1 MAKRRLLV
9 TGSNGFVG
17 GHLVSAAAGDPQAR
31 FETVDFIDPET
42 GTRPEL
48 RDGEALARAI
58 AAAEPDAV
66 VHLAAIAAPRE
77 AQKDPS
83 QAWAVNLTGTLNL
96 AHAILTHAPSC
107 RLIWSGSSE
116 VYGASFNREPLPILE
131 TAALEPLTAYGATKA
146 AGDILLRQMAE
157 DGLQVT
163 IFRPFNHTG
172 PGQAADYVVPAF
184 AAQIARIEKGLQ
196 EPVLKV
202 GNLDA
207 RRDFLDVRDVAAA
220 YLAAAAAPGIVPG
233 GRYNLSTAN
242 PVSIRD
248 ILDRL
253 IALSS
258 VEVEVVVDADR
269 YRPNHVEVA
278 SGDNGRAFE
287 AFGWT
292 PRIALTDTLR
302 DVLDFQ
308 RNLL

>member
-1 MAKRRLLV
+1 M
-9 TGSNGFVG
+9 
-17 GHLVSAAAGDPQAR
+17 
-31 FETVDFIDPET
+31 
-42 GTRPEL
+42 
-48 RDGEALARAI
+48 
-58 AAAEPDAV
+58 
-66 VHLAAIAAPRE
+66 APRTLSPRDLAQMIDISAVQAFHTE
-77 AQKDPS
+77 A
-83 QAWAVNLTGTLNL
+83 
-96 AHAILTHAPSC
+96 
-107 RLIWSGSSE
+107 
-116 VYGASFNREPLPILE
+116 
-131 TAALEPLTAYGATKA
+131 
-146 AGDILLRQMAE
+146 
-157 DGLQVT
+157 
-163 IFRPFNHTG
+163 
-172 PGQAADYVVPAF
+172 
-184 AAQIARIEKGLQ
+184 
-196 EPVLKV
+196 
-202 GNLDA
+202 
-207 RRDFLDVRDVAAA
+207 DVRDVAAA

-258 VEVEVVVDADR
+258 VDVEVVVDAER